1 MSKTEKSYSFVLY
14 GRRSCPYCR
23 SADELIKK
31 IKSKNKNVKYRF
43 LEIENERNRKILTND
58 TVIPSNYLTV
68 PKIKVNNK
76 FIGGFDSLTIYA
88 KKNFNLSL

>member
-23 SADELIKK
+23 LADELIKK
-31 IKSKNKNVKYRF
+31 IKRNNKNVTYRF
-43 LEIENERNRKILTND
+43 IEIEKERNRKILEND
-58 TVIPSNYLTV
+58 TIIPKSYLTV

-76 FIGGFDSLTIYA
+76 FIGGSDDLAVYS
-88 KKNFNLSL
+88 KKTFNL

>member
-23 SADELIKK
+23 SADKLIKN
-31 IKSKNKNVKYRF
+31 IKSKNKNVTYRF

-58 TVIPSNYLTV
+58 TVIPSSHYTV